1 MSFLYVNPS
10 DDQQSPFRMTVAA
23 DAIKRR
29 VSTDEQCGQCGKGAF
44 TENVA
49 SNSFLQELQESKYA
63 GMVELR

>member
-1 MSFLYVNPS
+1 MV
-10 DDQQSPFRMTVAA
+10 VGA

-29 VSTDEQCGQCGKGAF
+29 VSTDEQCGQHGKGAF
-44 TENVA
+44 TEKVA